1 MRYRYQFSK
10 IYLNHALFLDRFLK
24 TEFQTA
30 RIKRDARVRGVREK
44 IHNFFIQSK
53 VVLKIRIYNRGKD
66 GLSEKFLKIY
76 LDHALFFNRFL
87 KDRVSSMVNLC

>member
-44 IHNFFIQSK
+44 IRNFFI
-53 VVLKIRIYNRGKD
+53 
-66 GLSEKFLKIY
+66 
-76 LDHALFFNRFL
+76 
-87 KDRVSSMVNLC
+87 